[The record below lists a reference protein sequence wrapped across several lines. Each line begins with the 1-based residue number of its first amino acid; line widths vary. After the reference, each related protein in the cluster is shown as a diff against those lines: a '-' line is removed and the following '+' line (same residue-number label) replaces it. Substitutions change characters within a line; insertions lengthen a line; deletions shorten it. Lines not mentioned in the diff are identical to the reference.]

1 MFEFLNFLFWA
12 AYDSMVLWA
21 MHLHYDL
28 AGRERN
34 NVEQLS
40 KLVELKFISKSLTLS
55 AYSYK

>member
-1 MFEFLNFLFWA
+1 
-12 AYDSMVLWA
+12 MVLWA

-28 AGRERN
+28 AGRER